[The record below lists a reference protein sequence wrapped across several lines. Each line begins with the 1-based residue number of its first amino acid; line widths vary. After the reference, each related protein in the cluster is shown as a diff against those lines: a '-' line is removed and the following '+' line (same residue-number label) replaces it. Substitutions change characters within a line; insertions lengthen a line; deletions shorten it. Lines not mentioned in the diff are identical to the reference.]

1 MIRAMSARAHRRGSG
16 ARVGR
21 GVAAAVLCMA
31 GLVLAAA
38 FLGITVQAN
47 ALEREKAALRADI
60 AAAQAE
66 QAARTAHIA
75 EQKTQDYVRD
85 KARDFGF
92 IGANESLIAV
102 ERSGQT
108 SGSEVP
114 AVSEAWS
121 RIGRWIA
128 FFFGPR

>member
-1 MIRAMSARAHRRGSG
+1 
-16 ARVGR
+16 
-21 GVAAAVLCMA
+21 MA